1 MVGSGEPPTGYD
13 QDQHILSKHSG
24 DGRGTH
30 EERDVES
37 GDEANAGQEEPN
49 VTAND
54 TKLSLERQL
63 IQSMSLYH
71 PASAEADMRKT
82 DTAPDKE
89 V

>member
-1 MVGSGEPPTGYD
+1 M
-13 QDQHILSKHSG
+13 
-24 DGRGTH
+24 TH
-30 EERDVES
+30 EESDIES
-37 GDEANAGQEEPN
+37 GNEANDGQGEPN

-71 PASAEADMRKT
+71 PATAEADMRKT